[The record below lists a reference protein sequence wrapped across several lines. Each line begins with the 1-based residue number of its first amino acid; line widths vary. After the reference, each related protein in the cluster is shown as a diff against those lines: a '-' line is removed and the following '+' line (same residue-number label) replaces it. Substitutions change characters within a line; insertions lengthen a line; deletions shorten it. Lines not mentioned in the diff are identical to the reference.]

1 MSWNSVWFNEDSGFK
16 LCVVFHNFL
25 SLISFYFLFTAAFW
39 FPLQN
44 ISTARALSLPH
55 WVSGSAFSGQMPI
68 ALSRAC
74 SRTALSVCVRYL
86 KCLVSDLFSSLLNL
100 SLIKW
105 CGSFFQTQ
113 KSQKI
118 TSAFLSTLT
127 SSLMFH
133 FHTSVS
139 DFQASIISSTAGH
152 PCMTK
157 LKITQKRD
165 CSTLGHFQKW
175 SYHSAVILCGFVVCI
190 CCHISCSFTWLLNHR
205 IIERPELERTLKT
218 I

>member
-1 MSWNSVWFNEDSGFK
+1 MRILALNSVWFFTIFCLWFHFIFFLLQHFGFPCRT
-16 LCVVFHNFL
+16 L
-25 SLISFYFLFTAAFW
+25 
-39 FPLQN
+39 
-44 ISTARALSLPH
+44 ALLEP
-55 WVSGSAFSGQMPI
+55 WVSHTESVVVHFSGQMPI

-74 SRTALSVCVRYL
+74 SRTALSVCVLYL
-86 KCLVSDLFSSLLNL
+86 KCLVSDLFSRLLNL

-190 CCHISCSFTWLLNHR
+190 CCHSSCSFTWLLNHR